1 MQGLILTELP
11 LRKDLAPLWEQ
22 QQVYDDT
29 VLHFTSWPLFL
40 ALVLTKL
47 TQYLGYQGLLLAS

>member
-47 TQYLGYQGLLLAS
+47 TQYLGY